1 MTKKEQIGI
10 LLHVLRLLMDRA
22 FKQNNLLLPSI
33 FYTIHRLSFI
43 TDLNPNPSQIWILI
57 KPFIII
63 LFAQV
68 KRAIQIPAIKIDK
81 GNFMEKTQDQRLGER
96 FSGPGFDLIAIF
108 QEFSISTT
116 NWAWSQGK

>member
-33 FYTIHRLSFI
+33 LSFHRLSFI

-68 KRAIQIPAIKIDK
+68 KRAIQIPAIKIDLR
-81 GNFMEKTQDQRLGER
+81 NFMEQIQDQRLGER